1 MISEKQRPAGTSAS
15 VTAQIRERALQLGFS
30 KVGVA
35 RAEDLTEEYSR
46 LQDWLAR
53 GYNGE
58 MKWMERDPL
67 QRTDPRR
74 FFPPARSV
82 IVVALNYYTEHEHEV
97 RTACGPGSPSG
108 QPAWGGGC
116 GRLILNHTEP
126 TTSEINRPLPQ
137 VVLRQPLLESK
148 LD

>member
-1 MISEKQRPAGTSAS
+1 MISEKQRPAWTSAS
-15 VTAQIRERALQLGFS
+15 GTAQIKERALQLGFS

-74 FFPPARSV
+74 FFPPAQSV

-97 RTACGPGSPSG
+97 RTACGPGSPSV

-116 GRLILNHTEP
+116 GRAK
-126 TTSEINRPLPQ
+126 SESLTGKISRYAW
-137 VVLRQPLLESK
+137 V
-148 LD
+148 DDY